1 MKGGTAPNI
10 IRRSADP
17 LQFTVGPHMGALKG
31 KAATFGTPPTCVI
44 TPYVLDIVQP
54 PSAASATTG
63 TANAPPT
70 VALVKPQTLFSP
82 TTGVGPPNGLPSPP
96 VTNPI
101 RLAPQPYTPPPPD
114 DHEPL
119 GPASPP
125 PALSNQ
131 HPPPDHSSSS
141 FIFANIAGLLSETGR
156 VAKIPILTSDCESSN
171 PLFLAF
177 TESHLNESSKE
188 KEYHIPNYSH
198 ITSNRVG
205 RNRGGV
211 IIYLQNH
218 LTFKLL
224 ASVSDNMCSFLAI
237 HINEIKLVLLL
248 AYRPP
253 AASIDNRYRDLP
265 LELSFNK
272 IILS

>member
-1 MKGGTAPNI
+1 MAY
-10 IRRSADP
+10 
-17 LQFTVGPHMGALKG
+17 
-31 KAATFGTPPTCVI
+31 PPPPI
-44 TPYVLDIVQP
+44 TN
-54 PSAASATTG
+54 S
-63 TANAPPT
+63 
-70 VALVKPQTLFSP
+70 TLP
-82 TTGVGPPNGLPSPP
+82 
-96 VTNPI
+96 
-101 RLAPQPYTPPPPD
+101 APQPNTPPPPG

-119 GPASPP
+119 GPDPP
-125 PALSNQ
+125 PTVPSNQ
-131 HPPPDHSSSS
+131 HLPLDHPSRS

-218 LTFKLL
+218 LTYKLL
-224 ASVSDNMCSFLAI
+224 ASISDNMCSFLAI
-237 HINEIKLVLLL
+237 HINELNLVLLL

-253 AASIDNRYRDLP
+253 GDTQNILFHGRP
-265 LELSFNK
+265 LELSFNE
-272 IILS
+272 IILSQVASTINALEAPLPDIILAGDFNVPNAI